1 MRSRKLWAGQTLE
14 NQSGGGASP
23 GGAGGWPLWEGQGGS
38 TLCQFISNV
47 NTIQSHHYHKVL
59 NLHLNIYNFYGVKI
73 VKSTSLVRIF
83 RQEKQHQPKEFT

>member
-1 MRSRKLWAGQTLE
+1 MLLFLPALFYLGQL
-14 NQSGGGASP
+14 NLSVS
-23 GGAGGWPLWEGQGGS
+23 S
-38 TLCQFISNV
+38 TSAWLVVLHFCQFISNV